1 MNDIELCKEIG
12 IINIILKLCF
22 LLTLLIPT
30 VLVASANP
38 IESTNYS
45 ANIESITSI
54 SEVTDPNFYSLAKL
68 AKLDLKRGSLLG
80 SWSPDGS
87 RLLIVSAIRRL
98 GDYGLTAV
106 YVLNADG
113 TDMRGIVS
121 TLNNTRNSSLEMY
134 LGYWS
139 PNGNKIVIP
148 ASILP
153 IRLFFMIA
161 DPDGAGFRVAGNNLN
176 TVESLR
182 EVRKKNLEIKWQRDF
197 SWNPDGTKAL
207 VVMGFQ
213 PKRGQLDAGELYVVD
228 ENGFILRQITN
239 ESIETM
245 ILNPVWSH
253 DGEKIAF
260 NGKNLWII
268 NGDGTGLKQLV
279 QGTKNIQAGAISWS
293 LDDSKIFYQIE
304 RSIYAINADGTGA
317 FEVISGDNRAMDDI
331 FSLSPDGRRILF
343 TSSTI
348 YNDGK
353 VTSRLYT
360 ADADGGNQNL
370 LSEVTGRDIISAS
383 WNPKGD
389 KIAFIENGNLY
400 TINPD
405 GSGRATIALSSYN
418 YAWHPSGDYI
428 AFPSEIDKKTGED
441 VDHSS
446 FWPKEESYT
455 RQVFISKPDG
465 TERVRITSSDKFDYR
480 LDLLGTWSPDGS
492 RLLVYQSHIDL
503 LVIKFN
509 GYDEVM
515 SLHAPSSVQQG
526 EEFTIQVKS
535 MSKPVEK
542 AVVSLNG
549 REIGITNE
557 TGHLNYSFKEPGKY
571 LLNAT
576 REGYRTASKSIT
588 VKENT
593 QLTGQTNITE
603 TSVPVEVTDTPKIPG
618 LNSVFSLI
626 TLTAIVI
633 LRRIQ

>member
-1 MNDIELCKEIG
+1 MRKV
-12 IINIILKLCF
+12 LKLSLSF
-22 LLTLLIPT
+22 TA
-30 VLVASANP
+30 LVTTMLAASASQVERIND
-38 IESTNYS
+38 S

-54 SEVTDPNFYSLAKL
+54 SEVTDPNFYSLAKV

-98 GDYGLTAV
+98 GDYGLTAA

-121 TLNNTRNSSLEMY
+121 TLNNTRSSSLEMY

-148 ASILP
+148 ASIFP
-153 IRLFFMIA
+153 IKSFFIIA
-161 DPDGAGFRVAGNNLN
+161 DTDETGLRIVANNFTTVDSLREIRENNLN
-176 TVESLR
+176 
-182 EVRKKNLEIKWQRDF
+182 IKWQQGLSF
-197 SWNPDGTKAL
+197 NQDGTNGL
-207 VVMGFQ
+207 VVMGFN
-213 PKRGQLDAGELYVVD
+213 PKRGQLDAGQLYVVD
-228 ENGFILRQITN
+228 ENGFILRQLSN
-239 ESIETM
+239 ASIETM
-245 ILNPVWSH
+245 IWNPVWSH
-253 DGEKIAF
+253 DGKKIVF
-260 NGKNLWII
+260 NGKNLWVI

-279 QGTKNIQAGAISWS
+279 QGTENTQAGTISWS
-293 LDDSKIFYQIE
+293 LDDSKIFYQVE
-304 RSIYAINADGTGA
+304 RSIHAINTDGTGA
-317 FEVISGDNRAMDDI
+317 FEVVSGDNRAMGDI
-331 FSLSPDGRRILF
+331 FSFSPDGRRILF

-348 YNDGK
+348 YNDGNI
-353 VTSRLYT
+353 TSRLYV
-360 ADADGGNQNL
+360 ADADGRNQNL
-370 LSEVTGRDIISAS
+370 LSEVTGRGIISAS
-383 WNPKGD
+383 WSPKGD

-428 AFPSEIDKKTGED
+428 AFPSEIDKKTGKD

-503 LVIKFN
+503 LVIKFS

-515 SLHAPSSVQQG
+515 SLHVPSSVQQD
-526 EEFTIQVKS
+526 EEF
-535 MSKPVEK
+535 
-542 AVVSLNG
+542 
-549 REIGITNE
+549 
-557 TGHLNYSFKEPGKY
+557 
-571 LLNAT
+571 
-576 REGYRTASKSIT
+576 
-588 VKENT
+588 
-593 QLTGQTNITE
+593 
-603 TSVPVEVTDTPKIPG
+603 
-618 LNSVFSLI
+618 
-626 TLTAIVI
+626 AI
-633 LRRIQ
+633 